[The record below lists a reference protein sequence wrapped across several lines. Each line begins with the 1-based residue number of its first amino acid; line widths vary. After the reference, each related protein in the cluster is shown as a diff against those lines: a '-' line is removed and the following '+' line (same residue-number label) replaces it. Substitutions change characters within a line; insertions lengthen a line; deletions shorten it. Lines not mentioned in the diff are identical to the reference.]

1 MHGNLAAG
9 TSTGGM
15 TNKRFNRIGDSPIIG
30 SGTYANNATCA
41 ISCTGHG
48 EYFIR
53 AVVAYDVSC
62 LMEYKGLSLQ
72 AACEVVVM
80 DKLVKLGGEGGLIAV
95 DAAGNISLVFN
106 SEGMYRA
113 WNEKNTEN
121 NIAIYR

>member
-1 MHGNLAAG
+1 
-9 TSTGGM
+9 
-15 TNKRFNRIGDSPIIG
+15 
-30 SGTYANNATCA
+30 
-41 ISCTGHG
+41 
-48 EYFIR
+48 
-53 AVVAYDVSC
+53 
-62 LMEYKGLSLQ
+62 MEYKGLSLQ

-113 WNEKNTEN
+113 WNEKNTAN